1 MPEALQIRVHG
12 EAALPTLVYLPGL
25 HGDWTLIGSF
35 RQAVEGRA
43 RFVEFTYPRT
53 TEWTLRDY
61 ADAVEHALTAHG
73 ITNGWLLGESYGSQV
88 AWAILGRDELRES
101 QHFTVRGGTPET
113 PLTPPS
119 PLVRRGERVA
129 AGRVRSAAVSFQP
142 SGLILAGGFVTYP
155 GKWRVRLTARFIRR
169 AGPAQIRWFL
179 GVYARYARFRHRHA
193 PETLAGVAEFVSRRT
208 EEDRQA
214 MLHRLRLIGG
224 NDATAIALQAA
235 LPVFHLAG
243 AFDPVV
249 PAFAVRRWLR
259 AHCPGYRATRIVFPA
274 DHNVLSTE
282 PRQSAEQ
289 VLRWV
294 GATR

>member
-1 MPEALQIRVHG
+1 MPEELQIRVHG

-61 ADAVEHALTAHG
+61 ADAVERALTAHG

-101 QHFTVRGGTPET
+101 DFCPAGDGQSGTRIAR
-113 PLTPPS
+113 PS
-119 PLVRRGERVA
+119 
-129 AGRVRSAAVSFQP
+129 GRFQP

-155 GKWRVRLTARFIRR
+155 GKWRVRLTARFMRR
-169 AGPAQIRWFL
+169 AGQAQIRWFL

-208 EEDRQA
+208 EADRQA
-214 MLHRLRLIGG
+214 MLRRLRLIEG
-224 NDATAIALQAA
+224 NDATAIASQAT
-235 LPVFHLAG
+235 LPVFQLAG

-259 AHCPGYRATRIVFPA
+259 AHCPGYRVTRIVFPA

-282 PRQSAEQ
+282 PCQSAEQ
-289 VLRWV
+289 VLQWMQ
-294 GATR
+294 TTPH